1 MNIRLSFKSGY
12 YADMPSE
19 DLEELK
25 DLFGDVLSTA
35 YYFNCDACESGCIG
49 GWDTWVILILKN
61 GKQLLITAGEY
72 TPQFESVDLKDYKK
86 SVYKEACV

>member
-1 MNIRLSFKSGY
+1 MNMRLYTESGY

-25 DLFGDVLSTA
+25 ELFGDALSTA
-35 YYFNCDACESGCIG
+35 YYFNCCDAIG
-49 GWDTWVILILKN
+49 DWDTWVILILKN

-72 TPQFESVDLKDYKK
+72 TPCFESVDLKDYKK
-86 SVYKEACV
+86 SVYKGM